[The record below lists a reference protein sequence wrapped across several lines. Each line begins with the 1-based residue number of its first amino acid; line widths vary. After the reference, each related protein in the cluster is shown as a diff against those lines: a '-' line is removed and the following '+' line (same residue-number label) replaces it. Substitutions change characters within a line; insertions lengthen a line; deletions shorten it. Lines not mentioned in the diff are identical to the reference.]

1 MHKTSI
7 THLNNE
13 HSDWLRALGFYKDEI
28 NILKERLQEIAG
40 KNTGNGPAAVIE
52 HYQNQ
57 FEIQLSNLARL
68 VHSINKNL
76 GDIAAEAQQNKAS
89 HVDSTLIEQH
99 YKLKEMFITEEKT
112 VNDLRHTFNRFAA
125 EWM

>member
-13 HSDWLRALGFYKDEI
+13 HNDWLRALEFYKTEL
-28 NILKERLQEIAG
+28 NILKGRLQEIAS
-40 KNTGNGPAAVIE
+40 KNTGHATGPIIE

-57 FEIQLSNLARL
+57 FEIQLNNLSKL
-68 VHSINKNL
+68 VHAINKNL
-76 GDIAAEAQQNKAS
+76 NDISIEVKQNGGGY
-89 HVDSTLIEQH
+89 VDILLIEQH

-112 VNDLRHTFNRFAA
+112 LNELRHTFNRFAA

>member
-13 HSDWLRALGFYKDEI
+13 HSDWLRALAFYKDEL

-40 KNTGNGPAAVIE
+40 KNNGNNIGPVIE

-57 FEIQLSNLARL
+57 FEIQLNNLSRL
-68 VHSINKNL
+68 THNINKNL
-76 GDIAAEAQQNKAS
+76 NDIGVEVKHNDAGY
-89 HVDSTLIEQH
+89 VDSSLVEQ
-99 YKLKEMFITEEKT
+99 YYRLKDMFIAEEKT
-112 VNDLRHTFNRFAA
+112 LNELRHTFNRFAA
-125 EWM
+125 EWI